1 MNQNIFRK
9 AVEGEFNL
17 NIDIKS
23 RRFDYIVA
31 RSCYYYL
38 CRNLLKMSYY
48 EIGKSVGK
56 GHATVIHSL
65 KEFKYILADDK
76 IKSGIYN
83 EKFDRILLFAKNS
96 ISQKE
101 TNMSIEQLVRSY
113 NHYLILS
120 GKRLKQIEKLKKKI
134 KVKDDDF
141 NSLLNDL
148 LPNTD

>member
-56 GHATVIHSL
+56 GHATVIHAL
-65 KEFKYILADDK
+65 REFEYILADDK
-76 IKSGIYN
+76 IKTGIYN
-83 EKFDRILLFAKNS
+83 EKFNRILLFAKNS
-96 ISQKE
+96 ISEKE
-101 TNMSIEQLVRSY
+101 TNMSIEQLVKNY
-113 NHYLILS
+113 NYYLVLS
-120 GKRLKQIEKLKKKI
+120 GKRLKQIEKLKNKI
-134 KVKDDDF
+134 KSKEEDF
-141 NSLLNDL
+141 DLLLNDL
-148 LPNTD
+148 LANTD